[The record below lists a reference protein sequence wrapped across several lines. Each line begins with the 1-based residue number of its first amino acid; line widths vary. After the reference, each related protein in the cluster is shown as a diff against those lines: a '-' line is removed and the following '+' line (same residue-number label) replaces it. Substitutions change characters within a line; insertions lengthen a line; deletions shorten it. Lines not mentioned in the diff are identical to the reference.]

1 MAATDFIV
9 AIELGSSKITGIAGR
24 KDSDGIIHVL
34 AYAREE
40 SSSFIRKGVVYNID
54 KTAQSLTS
62 VINKLEGA
70 LGNSISKVYV
80 GIGGQSIR
88 TMKNIVNRHFA
99 NEEIITQELV
109 DSIIDENM
117 QVPLTDMDILDVIPQ
132 EYKIG
137 INLQADPVGVLGSNI
152 EGRFLNVVARSSIK
166 KNLQRCFELAKIEV
180 AEYFISPLAAADVI
194 LTDTEKRTGCALVD
208 FGADTTT
215 VAVYKNNILR
225 YLSVLPLGGNNITR
239 DICALQ
245 IEEEEAENLKIK
257 YGNAILEQSEEEA
270 AKSYQLEDGRRSVES
285 KILNEIIEARVEEI
299 IANVWNQIELSSYQ
313 GDLMSGIVIT
323 GGGSNLKNMD
333 EAIKNRT
340 KINNVKV
347 AKFIR
352 TGIKAEG
359 PDLLKKEG
367 TQNTLI
373 GLLNAG
379 KENCCLVEAAKPIES
394 PVYQTVISEQSLFPY
409 QEPEDEFDYEDTSAS
424 EEERIRR
431 EEERKAKEEERKRRE
446 DAEKERRR
454 LEKEEKERIKKEK
467 AAAKKAKPSKFKTI
481 FEKLTTDMFSDTDE
495 EK

>member
-1 MAATDFIV
+1 MAVTDFIV

-34 AYAREE
+34 AYAKEE
-40 SSSFIRKGVVYNID
+40 SSSFIRKGVIYNID

-62 VINKLEGA
+62 IINKLEGE
-70 LGNSISKVYV
+70 LNNSISKVYV
-80 GIGGQSIR
+80 GVGGQSIR
-88 TMKNIVNRHFA
+88 TMKNIVTRHFA
-99 NEEIITQELV
+99 SEEIISQELV

-117 QVPLTDMDILDVIPQ
+117 QVPMIDTDILDVIPQ

-137 INLQADPVGVLGSNI
+137 VNLQADPVGVLGNNI

-180 AEYFISPLAAADVI
+180 ADYFISPLAAAEVI

-239 DICALQ
+239 DICTLQ
-245 IEEEEAENLKIK
+245 IEEQEAEDLKIR
-257 YGNAILEQSEEEA
+257 YGNATLEHSDEESDR
-270 AKSYQLEDGRRSVES
+270 SYQLEDGRRSVEN
-285 KILNEIIEARVEEI
+285 KMLNEIIEARVDEI

-313 GDLMSGIVIT
+313 GELMSGIIIT
-323 GGGSNLKNMD
+323 GGGSNLKNID

-340 KINNVKV
+340 KINNVKI

-352 TGIKAEG
+352 TGIRAEG
-359 PDLLKKEG
+359 PDLLKKDG

-379 KENCCLVEAAKPIES
+379 KENCCLVEVAKPVEP
-394 PVYQTVISEQSLFPY
+394 PVSKNIISEQVLPFN
-409 QEPEDEFDYEDTSAS
+409 EPEDEFDYEDSAAS

-431 EEERKAKEEERKRRE
+431 EEERRRRE
-446 DAEKERRR
+446 EAEKERKKA
-454 LEKEEKERIKKEK
+454 EKEEKERIKREK
-467 AAAKKAKPSKFKTI
+467 AAAKKAKPSKFKSI

-495 EK
+495 ER